1 MIRHDG
7 LIETQNMKYTRSS
20 KPIQNLRSIVPN
32 SLKSLSVLIN
42 PATKALGNAWIHS
55 FLLKSDGMELKT
67 LFKRFSLEY
76 IAAAEPLCPSKS
88 CMEEIKWARSAS
100 RGEPTFEGP
109 VNCD

>member
-42 PATKALGNAWIHS
+42 PATKALGNA
-55 FLLKSDGMELKT
+55 
-67 LFKRFSLEY
+67 
-76 IAAAEPLCPSKS
+76 
-88 CMEEIKWARSAS
+88 
-100 RGEPTFEGP
+100 
-109 VNCD
+109 